1 MSATHR
7 VFVRALACVLLLCLA
22 VGLCRAP
29 RAEAKEAVTITFW
42 HAMKGDKEVALKDI
56 IAEFEKANPGVRVQA
71 RFVGSQNAQ
80 WGNDYNSLY
89 RAILESLAGH
99 TPPDASQV
107 YENWTT
113 QLIDYGYLVPVQD
126 YFASSDGF
134 GAADINDLVPVF
146 RIANTYGGKMWTLP
160 FNKSI
165 YVLYYNEG
173 LLRGAGVTPPRTWDE
188 LRVAAQKL
196 TAADRSVHGITV
208 QPNVDTLGHYLYA
221 YGGDFISDNQ
231 AIYNNPLGA
240 ASLRFW
246 VDLVNADRTAY
257 PTFDMAGPFTQGK
270 AAMYIFT
277 TSSYSSLRKH
287 AKFGLRLAAIPS
299 APGRPPRV
307 QLAGTNLALFK
318 TTPERQ
324 AAAWKFIRF
333 LTSRTVST
341 RWALRTGYLPVRQ
354 SSIQSGEYQA
364 FLAKNPDYR
373 DAALANL
380 RNACV
385 QPKVSA
391 WESIRGIIDDAMFEA
406 ISRRATPQESLDR
419 AVSISN
425 DLIRKILGAGGVQR

>member
-1 MSATHR
+1 MSSTRR
-7 VFVRALACVLLLCLA
+7 VLVRVLVSVLMLCLFA
-22 VGLCRAP
+22 GALCTPHAQ
-29 RAEAKEAVTITFW
+29 AKEAVTISFW
-42 HAMKGDKEVALKDI
+42 HAMKGDKEVALKEL
-56 IAEFEKANPGVRVQA
+56 IAEFEKANPGVRVQP
-71 RFVGSQNAQ
+71 RFVGSHNAQ

-89 RAILESLAGH
+89 RGILESLAGH
-99 TPPDASQV
+99 TPPDAAQV

-126 YFASSDGF
+126 YFGLAEGF
-134 GAADINDLVPVF
+134 GAADVNDLVPVF
-146 RIANTYGGKMWTLP
+146 RTANTYGGKMWTLP

-173 LLRGAGVTPPRTWDE
+173 MLKGANVAPPRTWDD
-188 LRVAAQKL
+188 LRAASQRL
-196 TAADRSVHGITV
+196 TSGDRSVYGITV

-221 YGGDFISDNQ
+221 YGGDFLSDNQ
-231 AIYNNPLGA
+231 AIFNNPLGI

-246 VDLVNADRTAY
+246 VELVNADRAAF
-257 PTFDMAGPFTQGK
+257 PTFDPAAPFLGGK

-277 TSSYSSLRKH
+277 TGSYHHLRKD
-287 AKFGLRLAAIPS
+287 AKFTLRLAPLPS
-299 APGRPPRV
+299 APGRAPRV
-307 QLAGTNLALFK
+307 QLAGTNLAVFK

-324 AAAWKFIRF
+324 AAAWKFVRF
-333 LTSRTVST
+333 LTSKSVNT

-354 SSIQSGEYQA
+354 SSIQSPEYQA

-373 DAALANL
+373 DAAVANL
-380 RNACV
+380 KNACV

-406 ISRRATPQESLDR
+406 ISRRATPQESLER

>member
-7 VFVRALACVLLLCLA
+7 LLVRALVPVLVICLVA
-22 VGLCRAP
+22 GALRAP
-29 RAEAKEAVTITFW
+29 HAQAKEAVTISFW
-42 HAMKGDKEVALKDI
+42 HAMKGDKEAALKEL

-71 RFVGSQNAQ
+71 RFVGSHNAQ

-89 RAILESLAGH
+89 RGILESLAGH
-99 TPPDASQV
+99 TPPDAAQV

-126 YFASSDGF
+126 YFGSADAF
-134 GAADINDLVPVF
+134 GATDVNDLVPVF
-146 RIANTYGGKMWTLP
+146 RSANTYGGKMWTLP

-173 LLRGAGVTPPRTWDE
+173 LLKGAGVTPPHTWDD
-188 LRVAAQKL
+188 LRTAAQRL
-196 TAADRSVHGITV
+196 TTADRSVYGVTV

-221 YGGDFISDNQ
+221 YGGDFLSDNQ
-231 AIYNNPLGA
+231 AVFNNPLGLT
-240 ASLRFW
+240 SLRFW
-246 VDLVNADRTAY
+246 VDLVNTDRSAY
-257 PTFDMAGPFTQGK
+257 PTFDTMVPFVSGK
-270 AAMYIFT
+270 AAMFVFT
-277 TSSYSSLRKH
+277 TSVYNHLRKE
-287 AKFGLRLAAIPS
+287 AKFSLRLAPIPS
-299 APGRPPRV
+299 APGRAPRV

-333 LTSRTVST
+333 LTSKTVNT
-341 RWALRTGYLPVRQ
+341 RWALRTGYLPIRQ
-354 SSIQSGEYQA
+354 SAIQSPEYQA
-364 FLAKNPDYR
+364 FLSKNPDYR
-373 DAALANL
+373 DAAVANL
-380 RNACV
+380 RNGCV

-406 ISRRATPQESLDR
+406 MSRRTSPQESLDR